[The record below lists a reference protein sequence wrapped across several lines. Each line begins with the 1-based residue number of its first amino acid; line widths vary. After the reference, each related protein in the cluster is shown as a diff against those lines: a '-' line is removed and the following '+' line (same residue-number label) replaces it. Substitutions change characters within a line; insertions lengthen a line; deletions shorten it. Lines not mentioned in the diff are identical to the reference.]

1 MSIQLPW
8 AIVWLRHSV
17 RLHDNPMLQRCIAE
31 GYRPVVVY
39 ITPTRELEI
48 DRWGFVPLGPHRKR
62 FHRESLIDLRSQLDS
77 HGVNLLYLEG
87 DVIEQLSMVSTSL
100 TSTQSIKIYADR
112 EYAYLDQK
120 IETEVEAAFDVT
132 WFHAQLLTNPEDLPF
147 SVISTPHIFT
157 KFRGKIEKYVTIEM
171 LAEEAQWSS
180 LLPQEVVLPSSLQE
194 YTKAL
199 PQDADLPSPKDNRQA
214 FAFQGGETAA
224 LSRLKDYLWDSELVT
239 SYKETRNGL
248 IGPDYSTKFSAY
260 LSLGCLS
267 PKLVYHE
274 IKRFEEEVL
283 ANQSTYWVI
292 FEILW
297 REFFRFV
304 AWQHGRHLFWP
315 GGIQHKLVKLRTNH
329 QFDAWCKGET
339 GQPFV
344 DANMRELNATGFMS
358 NRGRQNVA
366 SYLVHDLGQD
376 WRAGAAYFEHHLID
390 YDPCS
395 NYANWNYI
403 AGVGNDPRA
412 GRKFNVA
419 GQAERYDA
427 QGEYTLLWENRI
439 R

>member
-1 MSIQLPW
+1 MSTSLPY
-8 AIVWLRHSV
+8 AIVWLRHSL
-17 RLHDNPMLQRCIAE
+17 RLHDNPMIERCIHE

-39 ITPTRELEI
+39 ITPTRELES
-48 DRWGFVPLGPHRKR
+48 DRWGFTPLGSHRKR
-62 FHRESLIDLRSQLDS
+62 FLTESLIDLRSQLNN

-87 DVIEQLSMVSTSL
+87 DVIEELSRVCNALGVPDSVKL
-100 TSTQSIKIYADR
+100 YADR

-120 IETEVEAAFDVT
+120 IEAEVEVTFDVT
-132 WFHAQLLTNPEDLPF
+132 WFHAQLLTNPDDLPF
-147 SVISTPHIFT
+147 SVTATPQIFT
-157 KFRGKIEKYVTIEM
+157 KFRGKIEKYVTIDE
-171 LAEEAQWSS
+171 LAEEAQWSR
-180 LLPQEVVLPSSLQE
+180 LPYDDAGIPTTLNEF
-194 YTKAL
+194 TTAL
-199 PQDADLPSPKDNRQA
+199 PFRADDPFPKDDRQA
-214 FAFQGGETAA
+214 FDFNGGETAA
-224 LSRLKDYLWDSELVT
+224 LDRLKDYLWTTEHVT

-267 PKLVYHE
+267 PKKVYHE
-274 IKRFEEEVL
+274 IRRFEEDVV

-292 FEILW
+292 FEVLW
-297 REFFRFV
+297 REFFRYV
-304 AWQHGRHLFWP
+304 GWQHGRHLFCP
-315 GGIQHKLVKLRTNH
+315 GGIQHKPVKLRRNH

-376 WRAGAAYFEHHLID
+376 WRAGAAYFEHQLLD

-395 NYANWNYI
+395 NYGNWNYV

-427 QGEYTLLWENRI
+427 QGAYTQLWEK
-439 R
+439 

>member
-1 MSIQLPW
+1 MSTHSPW
-8 AIVWLRHSV
+8 AIVWLRHSL
-17 RLHDNPMLQRCIAE
+17 RLHDNPMIQRCIQE
-31 GYRPVVVY
+31 GYRPIVVY
-39 ITPTRELEI
+39 ITPSRELEI
-48 DRWGFVPLGPHRKR
+48 DRWGFTPLGPHRKR
-62 FHRESLIDLRSQLDS
+62 FLTESLIDLRSQLTD
-77 HGVNLLYLEG
+77 HGVNLLFLEG
-87 DVIEQLSMVSTSL
+87 DVIEELSRVCNALGAQESVKL
-100 TSTQSIKIYADR
+100 YADR

-120 IETEVEAAFDVT
+120 IEAEVEAAFDVT
-132 WFHAQLLTNPEDLPF
+132 WFHAQLLTNPDDLPF
-147 SVISTPHIFT
+147 SVTATPHIFT
-157 KFRGKIEKYVTIEM
+157 KFRGKIEKYVTIDE
-171 LAEEAQWSS
+171 LAEETQWSR
-180 LLPQEVVLPSSLQE
+180 LPQQETALSSSLQE
-194 YTKAL
+194 YAKAL
-199 PQDADLPSPKDNRQA
+199 PCDAKDTLPKDNRQA
-214 FAFQGGETAA
+214 YDFRGGETAA
-224 LSRLKDYLWDSELVT
+224 LARVNDYLWNTEHVT

-274 IKRFEEEVL
+274 IKRFEEEVV

-292 FEILW
+292 FEVLW
-297 REFFRFV
+297 REFFRYV

-315 GGIQHKLVKLRTNH
+315 GGIQHKPVKLRTNH
-329 QFDAWCKGET
+329 QFEAWCKGET

-376 WRAGAAYFEHHLID
+376 WRAGAAYFEHQLLD

-395 NYANWNYI
+395 NYGNWNYI

-427 QGEYTLLWENRI
+427 QGEYIHLWNE
-439 R
+439 

>member
-1 MSIQLPW
+1 MSTQIPW
-8 AIVWLRHSV
+8 AIVWLRHSL
-17 RLHDNPMLQRCIAE
+17 RLHDNPMIQRCIQE

-48 DRWGFVPLGPHRKR
+48 DRWGFTPLGPHRNR
-62 FHRESLIDLRSQLDS
+62 FLMESLIDLRSRLEG
-77 HGVNLLYLEG
+77 HGLNLLYLEG
-87 DVIEQLSMVSTSL
+87 NLIEQLAMVSKAL
-100 TSTQSIKIYADR
+100 TSTKSIKMYADR

-120 IETEVEAAFDVT
+120 IEAEVEAFFDVT
-132 WFHAQLLTNPEDLPF
+132 WFHAQLLTNPDDLPF
-147 SVISTPHIFT
+147 SVTATPQIFT
-157 KFRGKIEKYVTIEM
+157 KFRGKIEKYVTIET
-171 LAEEAQWSS
+171 LGIEAQWSS
-180 LLPQEVVLPSSLQE
+180 LPQQEVALPSSLQE

-199 PQDADLPSPKDNRQA
+199 PCDSDDSLPKDNRQA
-214 FAFQGGETAA
+214 FDFRGGETAA
-224 LSRLKDYLWDSELVT
+224 LARLQDYLWNTEHVS
-239 SYKETRNGL
+239 SYKETRNEL

-274 IKRFEEEVL
+274 IKRFEENVI

-292 FEILW
+292 FEVLW
-297 REFFRFV
+297 REFFRYV
-304 AWQHGRHLFWP
+304 AWQHGRYLFWP
-315 GGIQHKLVKLRTNH
+315 GGIQHKSVKLRTNH

-376 WRAGAAYFEHHLID
+376 WRAGAAYFEHQLLD

-395 NYANWNYI
+395 NYGNWNYI
-403 AGVGNDPRA
+403 AGVGNDPRT

-419 GQAERYDA
+419 AQAERYDT
-427 QGEYTLLWENRI
+427 QGEYTQLWEH
-439 R
+439 

>member
-1 MSIQLPW
+1 MSTHLPW
-8 AIVWLRHSV
+8 AIVWLRHSL
-17 RLHDNPMLQRCIAE
+17 RLHDNPMIQRCIQE
-31 GYRPVVVY
+31 GYRPVVLY
-39 ITPTRELEI
+39 ITPSRELEI
-48 DRWGFVPLGPHRKR
+48 DRWGFTPLGPHRKR
-62 FHRESLIDLRSQLDS
+62 FLMESLVDLRSQLED

-87 DVIEQLSMVSTSL
+87 DVIEQLSLVSTSL

-120 IETEVEAAFDVT
+120 IEAEVEAAFDVT
-132 WFHAQLLTNPEDLPF
+132 WFHAQLLTNPDDLPF
-147 SVISTPHIFT
+147 SVTATPHIFS
-157 KFRGKIEKYVTIEM
+157 KFRGKIEKYVTIET
-171 LAEEAQWSS
+171 LTEETKWSKMS
-180 LLPQEVVLPSSLQE
+180 QQEAALPALLQE

-199 PQDADLPSPKDNRQA
+199 PCDSDDTLPKDNRQA
-214 FAFQGGETAA
+214 FDFRGGETAA
-224 LSRLKDYLWDSELVT
+224 LARLNDYLWNTEYVT
-239 SYKETRNGL
+239 TYKETRNGL
-248 IGPDYSTKFSAY
+248 IGPNYSTKFSAY

-274 IKRFEEEVL
+274 IKRFEEEVV

-292 FEILW
+292 FEVLW
-297 REFFRFV
+297 REFFRYV

-315 GGIQHKLVKLRTNH
+315 GGIQHKPVKLRTNH

-376 WRAGAAYFEHHLID
+376 WRAGAAYFEYQLLD

-395 NYANWNYI
+395 NYGNWNYV

-419 GQAERYDA
+419 GQAERYDV
-427 QGEYTLLWENRI
+427 QGEFTLLWAD
-439 R
+439 